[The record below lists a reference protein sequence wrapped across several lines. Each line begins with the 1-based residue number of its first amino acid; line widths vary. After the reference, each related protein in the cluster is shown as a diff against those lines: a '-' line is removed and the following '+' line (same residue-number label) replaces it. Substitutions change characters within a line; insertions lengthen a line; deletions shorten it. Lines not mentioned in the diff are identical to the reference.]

1 MLRRRLA
8 ACFVALAACGDD
20 GTSDGT
26 DTDGVRIDAPDDG
39 LNRTQL
45 LTHLGTDIFLPM
57 YTELE
62 TTTAAL
68 STTVTAYC
76 TALDSGTV
84 GTTHDDAKAAWRAA
98 MDDWQAIDA
107 VLVGPAAMDGKILRD
122 RAYAWPL
129 VSPCGINRD
138 TASRWADPSTY
149 DVTAQPVNE
158 RSLAGLEFLLF
169 TTETAHGC
177 PVTPPSW
184 DAMAADLPRAR
195 CRIAEALAQDVATT
209 AQTLATAWS
218 PAGGDFAG
226 QLGRAGQSGSEFPTE
241 QAALNAISDGFFY
254 ADRFIKDMKLAQ
266 PAGIVDNAC
275 ATVQEPCLREVE
287 HLESDH
293 GTFAIRINL
302 AALKA
307 VFTGGEGLGFDDLLR
322 AAGANE
328 LADRMTTNFDAAIAA
343 AAAIDDS
350 FVSALSSDYT
360 DVVAAHAALRA
371 ITDDLKTQFL
381 TVLALEIPDDVA
393 TDND

>member
-1 MLRRRLA
+1 MLRRCLVA
-8 ACFVALAACGDD
+8 SVVACAACGE
-20 GTSDGT
+20 GGASDGN
-26 DTDGVRIDAPDDG
+26 TDGVRIDAPDDG
-39 LNRTQL
+39 VNRTQL
-45 LTHLGTDIFLPM
+45 LTHLGSDIFLPM
-57 YTELE
+57 YTDFEAS
-62 TTTAAL
+62 AATL
-68 STTVTAYC
+68 STKVAAYC
-76 TALDSGTV
+76 TALEGGAV
-84 GTTHDDAKAAWRAA
+84 GTTHDEAKAAWRAA
-98 MDDWQAIDA
+98 IDDWQAIDA

-129 VSPCGINRD
+129 VSPCGLNRD

-149 DVTAQPVNE
+149 DVATQPVNE

-169 TTETAHGC
+169 TSDTAHGC
-177 PVTPPSW
+177 PIVPPGW
-184 DAMAADLPRAR
+184 DALAANLPAARCQHAAALAAD
-195 CRIAEALAQDVATT
+195 VAST

-218 PAGGDFAG
+218 PTGGDFAG
-226 QLGRAGQSGSEFPTE
+226 QLGRAGQSGSMFPTE
-241 QAALNAISDGFFY
+241 QAALNAITDGFFF
-254 ADRFIKDMKLAQ
+254 ADRMIKDMKLAQ

-287 HLESDH
+287 HLEADH

-307 VFTGGEGLGFDDLLR
+307 VFMGGEELGFDDLLR
-322 AAGANE
+322 AAGSNE
-328 LADRMTTNFDAAIAA
+328 LADRMIANLDAAIAA

-360 DVVAAHAALRA
+360 DVVAAHGALRA

>member
-1 MLRRRLA
+1 MSRRTLA
-8 ACFVALAACGDD
+8 SCFFALAACGDA
-20 GTSDGT
+20 GESDGT

-45 LTHLGTDIFLPM
+45 LTHLGADIFLPM
-57 YTELE
+57 YTDFG
-62 TTTAAL
+62 TSAATL
-68 STTVTAYC
+68 ATKVTAYC
-76 TALDSGTV
+76 TALESGAV
-84 GTTHDDAKAAWRAA
+84 GATQDDAKAAWRAA
-98 MDDWQAIDA
+98 IDDWQAIDA

-129 VSPCGINRD
+129 VSPCGLNRD

-149 DVTAQPVNE
+149 DATTQPVNE

-177 PVTPPSW
+177 PLAPPGW
-184 DAMAADLPRAR
+184 DALAADLPTAR
-195 CRIAEALAQDVATT
+195 CQHAAALAADVATT

-218 PAGGDFAG
+218 PTGGDFAG
-226 QLGRAGQSGSEFPTE
+226 QLGRAGQSGSMFATE

-254 ADRFIKDMKLAQ
+254 ADRMIKDMKLAQ

-287 HLESDH
+287 HPDADH
-293 GTFAIRINL
+293 GTFAIRANL

-322 AAGANE
+322 AAGAAE
-328 LADRMTTNFDAAIAA
+328 LADRMIANLDAGIAA

-350 FVSALSSDYT
+350 LVSALSSDYA
-360 DVVAAHAALRA
+360 DVVAAHAALRV

>member
-1 MLRRRLA
+1 MLRRCLA
-8 ACFVALAACGDD
+8 ASVVALAACGET
-20 GTSDGT
+20 GASDGN

-39 LNRTQL
+39 VNRTQL
-45 LTHLGTDIFLPM
+45 LTHLGADVFLPM
-57 YTELE
+57 YTDFEAS
-62 TTTAAL
+62 AATL
-68 STTVTAYC
+68 STKVAAYC
-76 TALDSGTV
+76 TALESGAI

-98 MDDWQAIDA
+98 IDDWQAIDA

-129 VSPCGINRD
+129 VSPCGLNRD

-149 DVTAQPVNE
+149 DVTTQPVNE

-169 TTETAHGC
+169 TADTAHGC
-177 PVTPPSW
+177 PIVPPGW
-184 DAMAADLPRAR
+184 DALGADLPAAR
-195 CRIAEALAQDVATT
+195 CQHAAAIAADVAAT

-218 PAGGDFAG
+218 PSGGDFAG
-226 QLGRAGQSGSEFPTE
+226 QLGRAGQSGSMFPTE
-241 QAALNAISDGFFY
+241 QAALNAISDGFFF
-254 ADRFIKDMKLAQ
+254 ADRMIKDMKLAQ

-287 HLESDH
+287 HPEADH

-307 VFTGGEGLGFDDLLR
+307 VFTGGDGLGFDDLIR

-328 LADRMTTNFDAAIAA
+328 LADRMITNLDAGIAA

-360 DVVAAHAALRA
+360 DVVAAHVALRA